1 MNLILSPDPN
11 DINPFDTEYRAD
23 IDCPHTCESYGLPV
37 RTALSRLWRDEK
49 HASDMKQ
56 ILVAVMSFCIFVAAM
71 FLHIPTTSMFY
82 QSSAMSP
89 ASGRSSLDVE
99 LPLKFLQIESVP
111 DIFNWL
117 NDSFIPQVFV
127 TEDYNGHTLP
137 PEEWGQI
144 GGLNKVLG
152 AVSFQVTRMESD
164 ECDVPDFLEKL
175 YPSCYDESSTE
186 TEAFLITFDTNST
199 DASAIL
205 AKKKANGG
213 WLDLATQQLQITI
226 LTINGELPGY
236 AVTKLQ
242 LEFNPGGYIEPTSWT
257 TSTLLDQF
265 PNSVTMVL
273 DILVLLWFFPWM
285 LLSAL
290 TSVIIRYKNMDRESS
305 SRHLNELLRHA
316 GLAVSFWAFPDGWL
330 AIDALRGPIVY
341 AYYITVFVSQSAMT
355 NATFRSKLSSLRDT
369 GQSENAVKSTLS
381 PVTDSFEHIA
391 NLTVLLRLLATAAVF
406 VLGLRVLNTF
416 RDHVGLSIL
425 TRTIASAVRSFR
437 TFSVIFVVIF
447 MAFASAG
454 AVLFGSSVEEFS
466 SLENST
472 KTCVNMLFN
481 NFDVKTIAQIDY
493 SVAYYWSYMSLMTFV
508 LLNIVL
514 AIVVD
519 AYKEEKGKKDKSK
532 CWVFNRVLNHVLRHS
547 FAPVVHVLA
556 ICFCRSTGRRYG
568 VVFWGRIRSRV
579 LHDALTDRLGTMP
592 LDWTPQTKLTPRVLK
607 SLFPEATINEC
618 ENTIRH
624 LTTKYIN
631 QVCCPTSEET
641 EPTNRASQRS
651 TLTSSTVKS
660 PAELKQHCFTEGES
674 SDVAARLDLL
684 EQKLDFLIEKLAQK
698 TL

>member
-1 MNLILSPDPN
+1 
-11 DINPFDTEYRAD
+11 
-23 IDCPHTCESYGLPV
+23 
-37 RTALSRLWRDEK
+37 
-49 HASDMKQ
+49 
-56 ILVAVMSFCIFVAAM
+56 M

-273 DILVLLWFFPWM
+273 DILVLF
-285 LLSAL
+285 
-290 TSVIIRYKNMDRESS
+290 
-305 SRHLNELLRHA
+305 
-316 GLAVSFWAFPDGWL
+316 FWAFPDGWL

-519 AYKEEKGKKDKSK
+519 AYKE
-532 CWVFNRVLNHVLRHS
+532 
-547 FAPVVHVLA
+547 
-556 ICFCRSTGRRYG
+556 
-568 VVFWGRIRSRV
+568 
-579 LHDALTDRLGTMP
+579 
-592 LDWTPQTKLTPRVLK
+592 
-607 SLFPEATINEC
+607 
-618 ENTIRH
+618 
-624 LTTKYIN
+624 
-631 QVCCPTSEET
+631 
-641 EPTNRASQRS
+641 
-651 TLTSSTVKS
+651 
-660 PAELKQHCFTEGES
+660 
-674 SDVAARLDLL
+674 
-684 EQKLDFLIEKLAQK
+684 
-698 TL
+698 

>member
-1 MNLILSPDPN
+1 MILSPDPYGS
-11 DINPFDTEYRAD
+11 NPFDTEYRANT
-23 IDCPHTCESYGLPV
+23 DCPEICEGYGLPV
-37 RTALSRLWRDEK
+37 RTALNRLWRDEK
-49 HASDMKQ
+49 HASDMKE
-56 ILVAVMSFCIFVAAM
+56 ILVAVTSFCIFVAAM
-71 FLHIPTTSMFY
+71 FLHIPTTSMYY

-89 ASGRSSLDVE
+89 ASSRSALDVGP
-99 LPLKFLQIESVP
+99 PLKFLQIESVP

-117 NDSFIPQVFV
+117 SDSFIPQVFV

-137 PEEWGQI
+137 AEEWGQI

-152 AVSFQVTRMESD
+152 AVSFQVIRMEPD
-164 ECDVPDFLEKL
+164 ECNVPDFLEKL
-175 YPSCYDESSTE
+175 YPSCYDESSTD
-186 TEAFLITFDTNST
+186 TEELLITFDTNST
-199 DASAIL
+199 DARAIL

-242 LEFNPGGYIEPTSWT
+242 LDFNPGGYIEPSSWT

-265 PNSVTMVL
+265 PNSVTLVL

-285 LLSAL
+285 LFSAL
-290 TSVIIRYKNMDRESS
+290 TSVIIRYKNMSRESS
-305 SRHLNELLRHA
+305 SRHINELLRHA
-316 GLAVSFWAFPDGWL
+316 GLAVSFCFPDGWL
-330 AIDALRGPIVY
+330 AVDALRGPIVY
-341 AYYITVFVSQSAMT
+341 AYYITVFITQSAMT
-355 NATFRSKLSSLRDT
+355 NVTFRSKLSSLRNT
-369 GQSENAVKSTLS
+369 GTSENAVKTILS
-381 PVTDSFEHIA
+381 SVTNSFEHIA

-437 TFSVIFVVIF
+437 TFSVIFAVIF
-447 MAFASAG
+447 VAFASAG

-466 SLENST
+466 SLQNST

-519 AYKEEKGKKDKSK
+519 AYKEEKDKKDKSK

-547 FAPVVHVLA
+547 FAPIVHVLA
-556 ICFCRSTGRRYG
+556 ICFCRSPGRRYA
-568 VVFWGRIRSRV
+568 VVFWGRIRSHV

-607 SLFPEATINEC
+607 NLFPEATIHEC

-660 PAELKQHCFTEGES
+660 PEELKQHCYTAEGEN

-684 EQKLDFLIEKLAQK
+684 EQKLDFLIEKLAHK